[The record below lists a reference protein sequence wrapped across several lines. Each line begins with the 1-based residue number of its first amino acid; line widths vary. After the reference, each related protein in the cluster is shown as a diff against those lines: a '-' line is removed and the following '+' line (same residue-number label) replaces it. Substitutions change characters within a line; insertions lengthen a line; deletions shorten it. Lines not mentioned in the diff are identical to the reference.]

1 VHVHDHDEDKPQKTI
16 KSPGRS
22 KAAKP
27 KPKHSAPTAAASG
40 GGGGGGSEVAMT
52 TAGRSTHFWRDW
64 HTLKVVKRPRGM
76 FGGRGSKN
84 RNSAIEQ
91 KPLL

>member
-1 VHVHDHDEDKPQKTI
+1 MHDHDEDKPQKAI

-27 KPKHSAPTAAASG
+27 KPKHSAPTAAAA
-40 GGGGGGSEVAMT
+40 GGGGGSEVSMT